1 MIKSQILKQDSN
13 LNRNKTLYILIYKR
27 NINTQSLS
35 PKSPIIPKE
44 TIDLNIPNI
53 SPTPDSINQETI
65 DYAIKHINQN
75 NPELTVHVKRKSPDT
90 SSDQGPSGENAL
102 NKKAKFSHEND
113 NENTILESI
122 EFSHENDNENTNL
135 DSIESDASQ
144 LENQLRDLAINMKSY
159 AETKI
164 EAFRL
169 IDEIQSTITLLDDYM
184 ANIKT
189 RIVEIEESIYGR
201 NIDINDIESDAD
213 MPKLMSDESLSSES
227 SHSHSND

>member
-113 NENTILESI
+113 NENT
-122 EFSHENDNENTNL
+122 NL

>member
-13 LNRNKTLYILIYKR
+13 LNCNKTLYILIFKR

-122 EFSHENDNENTNL
+122 E
-135 DSIESDASQ
+135 SDASQ